1 MNYLGRWHS
10 RGYLPHFDKRE
21 ILQFIT
27 FRLADS
33 LPQTVLAKW
42 RIELEKDEL
51 TDVDFRR
58 RIEFYLDQNYGSSV
72 LKNKKIASIVQ
83 ETLLKFDGEKY
94 KLIAWVIMPNHV
106 HLLIKVL
113 GENSL
118 SVIMHSIKSFTAHE
132 ANKILNKKGRFWSKE
147 YFDRF
152 IRDEKHFIQTVR
164 YIEMNPVKAKLC
176 QEPYDWEFSSAFYNK
191 KP

>member
-176 QEPYDWEFSSAFYNK
+176 QKPYDWEFSSAFYNK